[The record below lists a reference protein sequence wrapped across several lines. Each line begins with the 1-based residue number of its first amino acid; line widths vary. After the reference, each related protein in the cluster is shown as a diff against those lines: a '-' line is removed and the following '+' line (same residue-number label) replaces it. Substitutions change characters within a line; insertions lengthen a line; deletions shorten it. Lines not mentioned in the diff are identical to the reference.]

1 VGPER
6 AGAESSPGAG
16 AGNKPK
22 SRNFFLG
29 LVETMVARWYFCK
42 PDVSILVYLEDLGI
56 ETFGIF

>member
-1 VGPER
+1 VETNPK
-6 AGAESSPGAG
+6 AEI
-16 AGNKPK
+16 
-22 SRNFFLG
+22 FFLG